1 MENATRSKVIQLLV
15 SLHAFVSP
23 RIILAYMR
31 DTPMKLIPSPVTVV
45 LKNIN
50 WKMKKMLQ
58 NIHLQEWIPRISYM
72 PN

>member
-50 WKMKKMLQ
+50 
-58 NIHLQEWIPRISYM
+58 
-72 PN
+72 